1 MDTIPRNDFILR
13 HRYDAFCKAVLRN
26 EAKDYLREMG
36 QQRDR
41 EKSLDAL
48 TQQELDKLSTVDY
61 YPSDSYVFSSHG
73 YDLLIDNELVA
84 EAFASLPQQEQ
95 SILILHCVLDLADG
109 EIGSLM
115 GMSRSAVQR
124 HMTSTLKQLRL
135 KLMALMPEG
144 GNADEGTHIQRQKTS
159 APFGD
164 GSCPRWGRNGYGTSA
179 TVLCRLHKQALH
191 PHLVRQQRH
200 PLCVRGRV
208 YEAPFGTQ
216 AHPFHHRCFEVTAR
230 PR

>member
-109 EIGSLM
+109 DIGSLM

-124 HMTSTLKQLRL
+124 HRTSTLKQLRL

-144 GNADEGTHIQRQKTS
+144 GK
-159 APFGD
+159 
-164 GSCPRWGRNGYGTSA
+164 
-179 TVLCRLHKQALH
+179 
-191 PHLVRQQRH
+191 
-200 PLCVRGRV
+200 RG
-208 YEAPFGTQ
+208 
-216 AHPFHHRCFEVTAR
+216 
-230 PR
+230 

>member
-95 SILILHCVLDLADG
+95 SILILHCVLDLGDG

-124 HMTSTLKQLRL
+124 HRTSTLKQLRL

-144 GNADEGTHIQRQKTS
+144 GK
-159 APFGD
+159 
-164 GSCPRWGRNGYGTSA
+164 
-179 TVLCRLHKQALH
+179 
-191 PHLVRQQRH
+191 
-200 PLCVRGRV
+200 RG
-208 YEAPFGTQ
+208 
-216 AHPFHHRCFEVTAR
+216 
-230 PR
+230 

>member
-124 HMTSTLKQLRL
+124 HRTSPLKQLRL

-144 GNADEGTHIQRQKTS
+144 GK
-159 APFGD
+159 
-164 GSCPRWGRNGYGTSA
+164 
-179 TVLCRLHKQALH
+179 
-191 PHLVRQQRH
+191 
-200 PLCVRGRV
+200 RG
-208 YEAPFGTQ
+208 
-216 AHPFHHRCFEVTAR
+216 
-230 PR
+230 